1 MQLLTQKAVCK
12 VKVEIHTEIA
22 AVPAEAWN
30 ALVRDRNPLV
40 RHEFLHAMETNRCVG
55 EHFGWLPRHVAIY
68 DGHRLVGA
76 MPLYEKTNS
85 YGEFVFDHA
94 WADAYRRSG
103 QDYFPKL
110 VSAVPYTPCGGQR
123 LLCRESDREKVIPL
137 LLQTGRLLAGEIGAS
152 GLHLLFPESAE
163 IDFLR
168 HEGFMIRHD
177 CQFHWHNR
185 GYRHFED
192 FLSRLSSR
200 KRKNILRERRGVTD
214 AGVTIR
220 MLDGHS
226 ATDLDWRNFSRFY
239 EKTFDEKWGI
249 ATFNEGFFTQVA
261 QTMPE
266 SILLV
271 LADLDGE
278 TIAGSLMYR
287 SDTALYGRHWGCL
300 EQVDFLHFE
309 ACYYRG
315 IDYCIEQGLQ
325 LFEPG
330 AQGEHKIARG
340 FIPQI
345 TRSAHWLAQ
354 DFLRQPI
361 EHFIEHEHRA
371 VLHYKQQMDASVPYR
386 KDIA

>member
-1 MQLLTQKAVCK
+1 MKI
-12 VKVEIHTEIA
+12 EIHSGIA
-22 AVPAEAWN
+22 AIPAEEWN
-30 ALVRDRNPLV
+30 ALVRDRNPLL
-40 RHEFLHAMETNRCVG
+40 RHEFLHAMEANGCVG
-55 EHFGWLPRHVAIY
+55 ERFGWLPRHIAIY
-68 DGHRLVGA
+68 DRGRLAGA
-76 MPLYEKTNS
+76 MPLYEKNNS

-94 WADAYRRSG
+94 WADAYKRSG
-103 QDYFPKL
+103 LDYFPKL
-110 VSAVPYTPCGGQR
+110 VSSVPYTPCGGQR
-123 LLCRESDREKVIPL
+123 LLSSEDNRERVFPL
-137 LLQTGRLLAGEIGAS
+137 LLKTARSLAGELGAS
-152 GLHLLFPESAE
+152 GLHVLFPESSE
-163 IDFLR
+163 IDFLQG
-168 HEGFMIRHD
+168 EELMIRHD

-185 GYRHFED
+185 GYDSFGD

-200 KRKNILRERRGVTD
+200 KRKNILRERRSVAD

-226 ATDLDWRNFSRFY
+226 ATAEEWRLFTYFY

-249 ATFNEGFFTQVA
+249 ATFNEGFFRQVA
-261 QTMPE
+261 RTMPE

-271 LADLDGE
+271 LAELDGE

-287 SDTALYGRHWGCL
+287 SETTLYGRHWGCI
-300 EQVDFLHFE
+300 EQVDYLHFE

-315 IDYCIEQGLQ
+315 IDYCIEHGLQ

-345 TRSAHWLAQ
+345 TRSAHWLTE
-354 DFLRQPI
+354 DFLREPI
-361 EHFIEHEHRA
+361 AHFIEHERRA
-371 VLHYKQQMDASVPYR
+371 VLQYKQQMDASIPYR

>member
-1 MQLLTQKAVCK
+1 MKI
-12 VKVEIHTEIA
+12 EIHSGIA
-22 AVPAEAWN
+22 AIPAEEWN
-30 ALVRDRNPLV
+30 ALVRDRNPLL
-40 RHEFLHAMETNRCVG
+40 RHEFLHAMEANGCVG
-55 EHFGWLPRHVAIY
+55 ERFGWLPRHIAIY
-68 DGHRLVGA
+68 DGERLAGA

-94 WADAYRRSG
+94 WADAYKRSG
-103 QDYFPKL
+103 LDYFPKL
-110 VSAVPYTPCGGQR
+110 VSSVPYTPCGGQR
-123 LLCRESDREKVIPL
+123 LLSCEDNRERVFPL
-137 LLQTGRLLAGEIGAS
+137 LLETARSLAGELGAS
-152 GLHLLFPESAE
+152 GLHLLFPESSE
-163 IDFLR
+163 IDFLQG
-168 HEGFMIRHD
+168 EELMIRHD

-185 GYRHFED
+185 GYDSFGD

-200 KRKNILRERRGVTD
+200 KRKNILRERRSVAD

-226 ATDLDWRNFSRFY
+226 ATAEEWRLFTYFY

-249 ATFNEGFFTQVA
+249 ATFNEGFFREVA
-261 QTMPE
+261 RTMPE

-271 LADLDGE
+271 LAELDGE

-287 SDTALYGRHWGCL
+287 SETTLYGRHWGCI
-300 EQVDFLHFE
+300 EQVDYLHFE

-315 IDYCIEQGLQ
+315 IDYCIEHGLQ

-345 TRSAHWLAQ
+345 TRSAHWLTE
-354 DFLRQPI
+354 DFLREPI
-361 EHFIEHEHRA
+361 AHFIEHERRA
-371 VLHYKQQMDASVPYR
+371 VLQYKPQMDASIPYR

>member
-1 MQLLTQKAVCK
+1 
-12 VKVEIHTEIA
+12 VKIEIHSGIA
-22 AVPAEAWN
+22 AIPAEEWN
-30 ALVRDRNPLV
+30 ALVRDRNPLL
-40 RHEFLHAMETNRCVG
+40 RHEFLHAMEANGCVG
-55 EHFGWLPRHVAIY
+55 ERFGWLPRHIAIY
-68 DGHRLVGA
+68 DGGRLAGA

-94 WADAYRRSG
+94 WADAYKRSG
-103 QDYFPKL
+103 LDYFPKL
-110 VSAVPYTPCGGQR
+110 VSSVPYTPCGGQR
-123 LLCRESDREKVIPL
+123 LLSREDDRKRVFPL
-137 LLQTGRLLAGEIGAS
+137 LLKTARSLAGELGAS
-152 GLHLLFPESAE
+152 GLHVLFPESSE
-163 IDFLR
+163 IDFLQG
-168 HEGFMIRHD
+168 EELMIRHD

-185 GYRHFED
+185 GYDSFGD

-200 KRKNILRERRGVTD
+200 KRKNILRERRGVAD
-214 AGVTIR
+214 AGVTLR

-226 ATDLDWRNFSRFY
+226 ATAEEWRLFTYFY

-249 ATFNEGFFTQVA
+249 ATFNEGFFRQVA
-261 QTMPE
+261 RTMPE

-271 LADLDGE
+271 LAELDGE

-287 SDTALYGRHWGCL
+287 SETTLYGRHWGCI
-300 EQVDFLHFE
+300 EQVDYLHFE

-315 IDYCIEQGLQ
+315 IDYCIEHGLQ

-345 TRSAHWLAQ
+345 TRSAHWLTE
-354 DFLRQPI
+354 DFLREPI
-361 EHFIEHEHRA
+361 AHFIEHERRA
-371 VLHYKQQMDASVPYR
+371 VLQYKQQMDASIPYR